1 METITLY
8 FDRCFGS
15 SLPESIRTA
24 KPHFQVQYQH
34 DRKSKLKFREDTP
47 DDVWLSVVGQNGWF
61 VFSHDRKF
69 HQIEAEI
76 TAIKDH
82 KIGCFYLWGNN
93 APTWD
98 KLRCFMKAHDKVM
111 TVIKTTPRPFIF
123 DISKKGRLKSIEIP

>member
-1 METITLY
+1 
-8 FDRCFGS
+8 
-15 SLPESIRTA
+15 
-24 KPHFQVQYQH
+24 
-34 DRKSKLKFREDTP
+34 
-47 DDVWLSVVGQNGWF
+47 VVGQNGWF

-93 APTWD
+93 VPTWD